1 MKNEMLALAVVAAA
15 CLAALPAAAVEYTD
29 WFAGT
34 ASTTTNAEW
43 DEDWPEGVKVSEGK
57 IVFSADTSALK
68 LTPTNAVPAINKT
81 NVVVT
86 STAAF
91 TTFDYEELANLHMSG
106 SQISFV
112 VAQDSGVTN
121 YYGYAGN
128 SWIKLTGKA
137 PLDPETD
144 TAFTVTIDYSARTVS
159 FAVDGTTLSAAGVD
173 GGPTAFALAAGCT
186 HVADVTYS
194 GIGTVTSIDADYQKA
209 IASYANLGYITYAD
223 AIKAGGKVDTITDP
237 DYPSDQQT
245 AANGLPKWQC
255 KALGLDVTDA
265 KATIKPVPVA
275 KDTDTENV
283 TLETTLTPTE
293 TELEVKLQVK
303 KGEAL
308 VGYPCPAD
316 AIKLPLATGV
326 YTVEPVFTVKA
337 PTQD

>member
-34 ASTTTNAEW
+34 ATTKTNANWNAEW
-43 DEDWPEGVKVSEGK
+43 PEWPKGVEVSGGK

-68 LTPTNAVPAINKT
+68 LTPTEAVPAINKT

-91 TTFDYEELANLHMSG
+91 TTFDYEELANLDMSG

-112 VAQDSGVTN
+112 VAQDSSVTN
-121 YYGYAGN
+121 YYGYAG
-128 SWIKLTGKA
+128 SEWIKLTGKT

-144 TAFTVTIDYSARTVS
+144 TTFTVTIDYSARTVS
-159 FAVDGTTLSAAGVD
+159 FAVDGTTLSAAG
-173 GGPTAFALAAGCT
+173 GATAFALANGCT

-223 AIKAGGKVDTITDP
+223 ALKAGGKVDTITDP

-245 AANGLPKWQC
+245 AANGLQKWQC

-275 KDTDTENV
+275 KDTDKENV

-308 VGYPCPAD
+308 VGEPCPAD

-326 YTVEPVFTVKA
+326 YTVEPVFTVKT

>member
-34 ASTTTNAEW
+34 ASTKTNAEW
-43 DEDWPEGVKVSEGK
+43 DEEWPEGVEVDVESGK
-57 IVFSADTSALK
+57 IVLSEDTSALK

-121 YYGYAGN
+121 YYGYAG
-128 SWIKLTGKA
+128 SEWIKLTGKT

-144 TAFTVTIDYSARTVS
+144 TTFTVTVDYSARTVS
-159 FAVDGTTLSAAGVD
+159 FAVGDTTLSAAD
-173 GGPTAFALAAGCT
+173 GGTNAFTLAAGCT

-237 DYPSDQQT
+237 DYPAGEQT

-255 KALGLDVTDA
+255 KALGLDVSDVN
-265 KATIKPVPVA
+265 ATIKPVPVA
-275 KDTDTENV
+275 KDEATDGV
-283 TLETTLTPTE
+283 TLQAALTPTE
-293 TELEVKLQVK
+293 GELEVELLVK
-303 KGEAL
+303 KGGDS
-308 VGYPCPAD
+308 VGGPYPTN

-326 YTVEPVFTVKA
+326 YTVEPVFTVKT